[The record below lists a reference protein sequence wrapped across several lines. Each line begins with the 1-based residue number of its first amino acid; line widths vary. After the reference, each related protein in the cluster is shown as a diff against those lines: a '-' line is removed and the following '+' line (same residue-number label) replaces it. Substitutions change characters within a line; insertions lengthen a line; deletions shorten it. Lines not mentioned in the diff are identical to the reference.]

1 MPADFH
7 ADRRSHGARVPRG
20 AAIAIKGEAPGDI
33 AAPARIV
40 AKGHGAVA
48 EQILELAFAT
58 GVKVREDADLV
69 EILDAIEVDSEVPL
83 HALAAVA
90 EILSYVYRANGALAA
105 SRPAPTDDAS
115 SDTGPTDIGPTD
127 TEQTQ

>member
-7 ADRRSHGARVPRG
+7 ADHRPNGTSAPRG
-20 AAIAIKGEAPGDI
+20 AAIAIKGESPGDI

-40 AKGHGAVA
+40 AKGRGAVA

-105 SRPAPTDDAS
+105 AHPA
-115 SDTGPTDIGPTD
+115 PTD
-127 TEQTQ
+127 TEQTP